1 MSGSLFSQSWYRVA
15 ELKPQ
20 LRSHAR
26 IHRQIYRDEVWYVL
40 QDDIGGKY
48 SRLSPE
54 AMVIVEI
61 MDGEH
66 SMQAIWERACELLG
80 DDMPTQDELIQ
91 LLGQLYQFNLMRSDG
106 MPDIVDLHRRFKK
119 DKRTKL
125 LQYVKSPMSLK
136 LPLFDPERFLNK
148 TAWVGRLLYHPISG
162 IIWLST
168 ILLACLSVGI
178 YWEPLTENFTD
189 QAFSTGN
196 FLIIALIYPFVKL
209 VHEFGHAYAIKR
221 WDGEVHELGLMFLVF
236 IPVPYVDASSSV
248 VFRSKYQRMLVAGSG
263 IMVEAFLASVA
274 LLLWVGAEPGLFRA
288 VLFNI
293 MLIGGVSTILF
304 NGNPLLRF
312 DAYYVLSDWLEIPN
326 LGSRS
331 NSYVGYWIRRY
342 VMRIKDEFS
351 PSNSRKESVWLFS
364 YSIASFIYRMIVM
377 VAIAVFVATNLFVV
391 GVLLAIWSLYMALGA
406 PLVKLLRYIWQ
417 DMLMVRY
424 RTRVFSTIAAFLCLL
439 VLGLAVPLPKF
450 TMVQG
455 VFWAPEDSQV
465 TAGANCTVSKL
476 VQSEG
481 VIRRGEVIALCE
493 SEEVRT
499 DALVTQL
506 RLNELLTRHRIAVA
520 KDPTEARILKDEIQR
535 TEVELSIA
543 RENLESLE
551 IKAPTSG
558 VLFLETPQ
566 DLVGSFVQR
575 GVYLGYIQ
583 TDNTAVV
590 RAVVSQDDVSD
601 VRHDLLDVKARRAE
615 QIGDELSGVV
625 LREVPA
631 ASKGIPSI
639 ALSVKG
645 GGDVVLDLSSRSE
658 LQAIDNWFQFDISIP
673 SETSPRIGEKVY
685 VRFEHSPV
693 SLGERVYLSVRRAF
707 LRQFSV

>member
-406 PLVKLLRYIWQ
+406 PLVKLFRYIWQ

-465 TAGANCTVSKL
+465 TAGANCTVSKV

>member
-15 ELKPQ
+15 ELKPR

-26 IHRQIYRDEVWYVL
+26 IHRQTYREEVWYVL

-54 AMVIVEI
+54 AMVIVEM

-66 SMQAIWERACELLG
+66 TMQAIWERACERLG

-136 LPLFDPERFLNK
+136 IPLFDPERFLNR
-148 TAWVGRLLYHPISG
+148 TAWVGHMLYHPLSG
-162 IIWLST
+162 MIWLAT
-168 ILLACLSVGI
+168 IIFACLSVGI
-178 YWEPLTENFTD
+178 YWEPLTENFSD

-221 WDGEVHELGLMFLVF
+221 WGGEVHELGLMFLVF

-331 NSYVGYWIRRY
+331 NSYLGYWVRRY

-377 VAIAVFVATNLFVV
+377 VAIAVFVATNLFIV
-391 GVLLAIWSLYMALGA
+391 GVLLALWSLYMALGA

-424 RTRVFSTIAAFLCLL
+424 RARVFSTIGVFLCLL
-439 VLGLAVPLPKF
+439 GFVLAVPLPKF
-450 TMVQG
+450 TLVQG
-455 VFWAPEDSQV
+455 IFWAPEDSQV
-465 TAGANCTVSKL
+465 TAGANCTVSNL
-476 VQSEG
+476 VKNGGRVAQG
-481 VIRRGEVIALCE
+481 DVIVQCE
-493 SEEVRT
+493 SQEVRT
-499 DALVTQL
+499 NALVTKL
-506 RLNELLTRHRIAVA
+506 RLNELLTRHRIAAA

-543 RENLESLE
+543 QERLDSLE
-551 IKAPTSG
+551 IRAPISG
-558 VLFLETPQ
+558 ALHLETPQ
-566 DLVGSFVQR
+566 DLVGRFLQR
-575 GVYLGYIQ
+575 GTYLGYIQ
-583 TDNTAVV
+583 TDDTAVV
-590 RAVVSQDDVSD
+590 RAVVSQDDVRD
-601 VRHDLLDVKARRAE
+601 VRHDVLKVRARRAE
-615 QIGDELSGVV
+615 TVGIELAGVV

-631 ASKGIPSI
+631 ASKAIPSL

-645 GGDVVLDLSSRSE
+645 GGEVVLDLSSGSE
-658 LQAIDNWFQFDISIP
+658 PQALDNWFQFDISIP
-673 SETSPRIGEKVY
+673 SETAPRIGEKVY

-693 SLGERVYLSVRRAF
+693 SFGERIYLSVRRAF

>member
-424 RTRVFSTIAAFLCLL
+424 RTRVFSTIAAFLSLL
-439 VLGLAVPLPKF
+439 VFGLAVPLPKF

-465 TAGANCTVSKL
+465 TAGANCTVSRL

-499 DALVTQL
+499 DALVTHL

-551 IKAPTSG
+551 IKAPASG

-631 ASKGIPSI
+631 ASKGIPSL

-658 LQAIDNWFQFDISIP
+658 LQAIDNWFQFDIAIP